1 MMYPIL
7 ILILSFLLDGI
18 VSHYVNLSFSSISL
32 FTTVYSC
39 IALVS
44 VQYFFTDSKK
54 YYLCCF
60 ILGLLFDIVYTSTF
74 ILNAFTFTLIG
85 MVSRRLYNH
94 LTYNFINNI
103 FISYIGIFIYY
114 VFTNFILVIV
124 EYLNFNI
131 KLIFDILW
139 HSIIM
144 SIIYSLV
151 LYFINSMVIKRKAN
165 VIRAIK

>member
-60 ILGLLFDIVYTSTF
+60 ILGLFFDIVYTSTF

-94 LTYNFINNI
+94 LTYNFINNM

-114 VFTNFILVIV
+114 VFTNFI
-124 EYLNFNI
+124 FNI